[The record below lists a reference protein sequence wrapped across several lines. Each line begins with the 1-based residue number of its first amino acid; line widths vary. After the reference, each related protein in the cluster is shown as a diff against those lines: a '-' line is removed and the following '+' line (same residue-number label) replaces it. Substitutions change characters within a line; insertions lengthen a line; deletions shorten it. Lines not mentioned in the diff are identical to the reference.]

1 MLLDLYA
8 YTCTCNNK
16 QTKLSKETNLYPTE
30 ISIGCMYK
38 SNITLHEI
46 NENAI
51 FEIVFKLN
59 MHNSILQFIFVILLH
74 QECRL
79 QKLF

>member
-30 ISIGCMYK
+30 ISIGCMYN
-38 SNITLHEI
+38 SNITLY
-46 NENAI
+46 I
-51 FEIVFKLN
+51 FTCN
-59 MHNSILQFIFVILLH
+59 NILLISIST
-74 QECRL
+74 RSGR
-79 QKLF
+79 